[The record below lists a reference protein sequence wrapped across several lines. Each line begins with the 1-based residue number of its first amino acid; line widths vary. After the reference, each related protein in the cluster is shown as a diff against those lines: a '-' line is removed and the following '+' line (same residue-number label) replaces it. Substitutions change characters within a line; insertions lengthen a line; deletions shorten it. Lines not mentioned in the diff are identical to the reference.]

1 MLKYISSFTVGI
13 YLGQEIKEIPK
24 IKPIFDKIIKDTK
37 QYLDNIDKKN
47 N

>member
-1 MLKYISSFTVGI
+1 MLKHISALTVGI
-13 YLGQEIKEIPK
+13 YLGQEIKDIPK
-24 IKPIFDKIIKDTK
+24 IKPIFDKVIKDTK